1 MTAVSRLQ
9 PFDLLVFKRFERPLL
24 VKADVHEI
32 ALGIVA
38 GECLLYPRK
47 RTFGKSSPV
56 MREQL
61 ASVSPN

>member
-1 MTAVSRLQ
+1 MEFYRLRFRLLVIGTAASGRLR

-47 RTFGKSSPV
+47 RTF
-56 MREQL
+56 R
-61 ASVSPN
+61 